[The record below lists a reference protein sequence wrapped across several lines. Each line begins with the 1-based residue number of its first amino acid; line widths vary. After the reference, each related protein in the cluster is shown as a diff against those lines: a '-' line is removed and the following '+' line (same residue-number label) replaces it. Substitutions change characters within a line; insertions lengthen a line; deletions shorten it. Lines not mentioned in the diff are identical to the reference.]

1 MDYIKAL
8 DTGHQY
14 QLSLYPATC
23 DLSESIIRQNL
34 ALTDQT
40 KLSLPAFSIHIQK
53 IAPRHYTMNLILKGD
68 LLQKTSLDLT
78 LYNLNATSYVPKIF
92 IPDAMLL
99 ALAQYTTGAKLAV
112 TSYLGATFPG
122 TVILHVT
129 SAVWSLVSFQQFVS
143 YFMFINMQYPFQVNL
158 FFTFTQPQGW
168 DFIPNPLASLTKA
181 ISHKFP
187 GFINDTLEEKNR
199 PQKFIDEDKSSS
211 FIDNGGAIIALNIEI
226 LLVLGL
232 ITLLRKIPFL
242 SRNRVIKSIY
252 ESLRWNIVI
261 RTFLENGT
269 PLVFAIFLQSRV
281 LSLDGTYHYLVLSLI
296 LLSSVYAIIT
306 MAFSVK
312 ILSKKS
318 IADLKSEAAEKEY
331 GTLYKDIE
339 LTNDASKYYYI
350 ITLVRGIVINFLVTF
365 VDSLPLMQVVVLIF
379 YNMFFVWYLFK
390 RVVLKSRALIIIYR
404 INQIL
409 ILGAEIFILCLAF
422 ETRYN
427 LYYSIL
433 GWMISGSLLSALLL
447 ELGYL
452 IVVQVIKIKG
462 VWLKAKQLWKKIRD
476 RNSKKKPKARQLR
489 RRPVNRR
496 TRVVDV
502 SAIEPIIT
510 IPR

>member
-1 MDYIKAL
+1 
-8 DTGHQY
+8 
-14 QLSLYPATC
+14 
-23 DLSESIIRQNL
+23 
-34 ALTDQT
+34 
-40 KLSLPAFSIHIQK
+40 
-53 IAPRHYTMNLILKGD
+53 MNLILKGD

-78 LYNLNATSYVPKIF
+78 LYNLNAASYVPKIF

-99 ALAQYTTGAKLAV
+99 AIAQYTTGAKLAV

-122 TVILHVT
+122 TVILRLT
-129 SAVWSLVSFQQFVS
+129 SVLWSLVSFQQFVS

-158 FFTFTQPQGW
+158 FFSFTQPQSW
-168 DFIPNPLASLTKA
+168 DFIPNPLASLTRA
-181 ISHKFP
+181 ISHEFP
-187 GFINDTLEEKNR
+187 SFINDTQQEKNR

-211 FIDNGGAIIALNIEI
+211 FIDNGGAIIALNIEL

-232 ITLLRKIPFL
+232 ITLLRKTSFF
-242 SRNRVIKSIY
+242 SRTRVIKSIY
-252 ESLRWNIVI
+252 ESLRWNTVI
-261 RTFLENGT
+261 GTFLENST

-281 LSLDGTYHYLVLSLI
+281 LSLDSTYHYIVLSLI
-296 LLSSVYAIIT
+296 LLSSVYSII
-306 MAFSVK
+306 MIASCLK

-318 IADLKSEAAEKEY
+318 IADLKSETTEKKY
-331 GTLYKDIE
+331 GTLYNDIE

-350 ITLVRGIVINFLVTF
+350 IMLVRGIVISFLVTF

-390 RVVLKSRALIIIYR
+390 RVVLKSRALIVIYR

-433 GWMISGSLLSALLL
+433 GWMISGSLLTALLI

-452 IVVQVIKIKG
+452 LVVQVMKVKG
-462 VWLKAKQLWKKIRD
+462 LWLKAKQLWKKIRD
-476 RNSKKKPKARQLR
+476 RNSKKKPKPRQLR
-489 RRPVNRR
+489 KRPVNRR
-496 TRVVDV
+496 TRVTDL